1 VTDLTPLLAPRS
13 IAVVGATSRPGA
25 YADETLRNL
34 RRTGFRGHVWGV
46 HPTRRRVHGRTCV
59 PTVADLP
66 EPVDAVVVAI
76 PAAGVPEVIEQAGAR
91 GCGGAVVYAAGFG
104 ETPDGQRLQ
113 AALRGA
119 ARRHDLPVCGP
130 NCDGIVAFHDRAAL
144 WGDALVPAEAGHV
157 AVVSQSGNVAVN
169 ALAARRGLRLHTVV
183 SCGNQAVV
191 DAGDW
196 LHALAQREGVRSV
209 GLFLESD
216 GDGARLCEALALCAD
231 AGVGVAVLKVGAS
244 AAGASAAAAHTGA
257 VAGDHAA
264 FRALVQEA
272 GAAWAHDVHELLELA
287 KALAVRRAR
296 PRGDGGLA
304 ILTCSGGDSGLG
316 ADEAMRRGLDLPA
329 LQPETAGRVR
339 ALLPAAATVANP
351 LDYTA
356 VIWGEVETLR
366 DMIGAVGADPGIDH
380 VLVFYDQPHGLEGA
394 LGESWDAVREGIRAG
409 AAASP
414 VPTLVASTLP
424 ELLDD
429 AAAWELAC
437 ADVAAVAGLRTALA
451 CAAALR
457 RPPGDGERLRAIAAA
472 AAGGRDERPGP
483 WLDEASAK
491 AMLAGAGI
499 RVPPGRVARDEDD
512 AAEIAERLGR
522 PVALKLVAAG
532 LRHKT
537 EAGAVALGLE
547 DERNVRWAYRDLV
560 RATKPTHPPPNHHAQ
575 AGARVLVEAMAPAGI
590 ELLVSARRDAVVPVL
605 TVGLGGIWTEAFGD
619 VAVVPLPADAAR
631 IERAL
636 RSLRA
641 APLLEG
647 TRTGAPVDV
656 AAAAALAARAG
667 ALLLDQGLELLELN
681 PVLVNARGA
690 VAVDALIRTGSRAP
704 TAAPRA
710 ATNEER
716 SP

>member
-1 VTDLTPLLAPRS
+1 MDLTPLLQPRS

-25 YADETLRNL
+25 YGDETLRNL
-34 RRTGFRGHVWGV
+34 KRIGFRGRVWGV
-46 HPTRRRVHGRTCV
+46 HPTRRRVHGHTCV
-59 PTVADLP
+59 PTLADLP

-76 PAAGVPEVIEQAGAR
+76 PGAGVPDVIDQAGAR

-104 ETPDGQRLQ
+104 ETPDGERLQ
-113 AALRGA
+113 GALRA
-119 ARRHDLPVCGP
+119 AATRHDLPVCGP
-130 NCDGIVAFHDRAAL
+130 NCDGIVALHDRAAL
-144 WGDALVPAEAGHV
+144 WGDALVPREAGHV

-196 LHALAQREGVRSV
+196 LHSIAHRDGVRSV
-209 GLFLESD
+209 ALFLESD

-231 AGVGVAVLKVGAS
+231 AGIGVAVLKVGAS

-264 FRALVQEA
+264 FGALVEEA
-272 GAAWAHDVHELLELA
+272 GAAWAQDVHELLELA

-316 ADEAMRRGLDLPA
+316 ADEALRRGLPLPA
-329 LQPETAGRVR
+329 LHADTAGRVR

-356 VIWGEVETLR
+356 MVWGEVETLR
-366 DMIGAVGADPGIDH
+366 DTIGAVGGDPGIDH
-380 VLVFYDQPHGLEGA
+380 VLVFYDQPQGLEGPVR
-394 LGESWDAVREGIRAG
+394 ESWDAVREGIRAG
-409 AAASP
+409 AAVSA

-429 AAAWELAC
+429 EAAWELAC

-457 RPPGDGERLRAIAAA
+457 QPPGDADRLRAIAAA
-472 AAGGRDERPGP
+472 ASRGGAARPGP

-491 AMLAGAGI
+491 ALLAGAGI
-499 RVPPGRVARDEDD
+499 RVPPGRIARGEDD
-512 AAEIAERLGR
+512 AADIFARLGR

-532 LRHKT
+532 MRHKT

-560 RATKPTHPPPNHHAQ
+560 RGDGNPTHQPPNHHIPAD
-575 AGARVLVEAMAPAGI
+575 ARVLVEAMAPPGI

-605 TVGLGGIWTEAFGD
+605 TVGLGGVWTEAFGD
-619 VAVVPLPADAAR
+619 VAVIPLPADAAR
-631 IERAL
+631 VERAL

-641 APLLEG
+641 APLLAG
-647 TRTGAPVDV
+647 TRTGMPVDV

-667 ALLLDQGLELLELN
+667 TLLLDEGLELIELN

-690 VAVDALIRTGSRAP
+690 VAVDALVRTGAQ
-704 TAAPRA
+704 T
-710 ATNEER
+710 
-716 SP
+716 

>member
-1 VTDLTPLLAPRS
+1 MLAPRS

-34 RRTGFRGHVWGV
+34 SRTGFRGRVWGV

-59 PTVADLP
+59 PTVSDLP

-76 PAAGVPEVIEQAGAR
+76 PAAGVPEVIDQAGAR

-104 ETPDGQRLQ
+104 ETPDGERLQ
-113 AALRGA
+113 DALRTA
-119 ARRHDLPVCGP
+119 ADRHGLPVCGP

-144 WGDALVPAEAGHV
+144 WGDALVPGEAGHV

-196 LHALAQREGVRSV
+196 LHAIAQREGVRSV
-209 GLFLESD
+209 ALFMESD

-231 AGVGVAVLKVGAS
+231 AGIGVAVLKVGAS

-272 GAAWAHDVHELLELA
+272 GAAWAHDVHDLLELA

-316 ADEAMRRGLDLPA
+316 ADEAHRHGLDLPA
-329 LQPETAGRVR
+329 LAPATAERVR

-366 DMIGAVGADPGIDH
+366 DMVCAVGEDPGIDH
-380 VLVFYDQPHGLEGA
+380 VLVFYDQPQGLEGA
-394 LGESWDAVREGIRAG
+394 VRESWDAVREGIRAG
-409 AAASP
+409 AAESP

-429 AAAWELAC
+429 EAAWELAGH
-437 ADVAAVAGLRTALA
+437 DVAAVAGLRTALV

-457 RPPGDGERLRAIAAA
+457 RPPGEAGRLRAIAAA
-472 AAGGRDERPGP
+472 AMRGRDEPAGP

-491 AMLAGAGI
+491 ALLAGAGI
-499 RVPPGRVARDEDD
+499 RVPPGRIARDEDD
-512 AAEIAERLGR
+512 AAEIFARLGR
-522 PVALKLVAAG
+522 PVALKLVAAE

-560 RATKPTHPPPNHHAQ
+560 RSNEH
-575 AGARVLVEAMAPAGI
+575 G
-590 ELLVSARRDAVVPVL
+590 
-605 TVGLGGIWTEAFGD
+605 
-619 VAVVPLPADAAR
+619 
-631 IERAL
+631 
-636 RSLRA
+636 
-641 APLLEG
+641 
-647 TRTGAPVDV
+647 
-656 AAAAALAARAG
+656 RAG
-667 ALLLDQGLELLELN
+667 ALLLDQGLELIELN
-681 PVLVNARGA
+681 PVIVNARGA
-690 VAVDALIRTGSRAP
+690 VAVDAVIRTGAQP
-704 TAAPRA
+704 
-710 ATNEER
+710 
-716 SP
+716 

>member
-1 VTDLTPLLAPRS
+1 MDLAPLLQPRS

-25 YADETLRNL
+25 YGDETLRNL
-34 RRTGFRGHVWGV
+34 RRVGFRGRVWGV

-59 PTVADLP
+59 PTLADLP

-76 PAAGVPEVIEQAGAR
+76 PAAGVPEVIDQAGAR

-104 ETPDGQRLQ
+104 ETADGERLQ
-113 AALRGA
+113 DALRA
-119 ARRHDLPVCGP
+119 AAAHHDLPVCGP
-130 NCDGIVAFHDRAAL
+130 NCDGIVALHGHAAL
-144 WGDALVPAEAGHV
+144 WGDAFVPREAGHV

-196 LHALAQREGVRSV
+196 LDAVAQQDGVRSV
-209 GLFLESD
+209 ALFLESE
-216 GDGARLCEALALCAD
+216 GDGARLCEALARCAD
-231 AGVGVAVLKVGAS
+231 AGIGVAVLKVGAS
-244 AAGASAAAAHTGA
+244 AAGASAAAAHTGD
-257 VAGDHAA
+257 VAGEHAA
-264 FRALVQEA
+264 FRALAQEA
-272 GAAWAHDVHELLELA
+272 GAAWAQDVHELLEQA

-296 PRGDGGLA
+296 PRADGGLA

-316 ADEAMRRGLDLPA
+316 ADEAQRCGLELPA
-329 LQPETAGRVR
+329 LHADTAERVR

-356 VIWGEVETLR
+356 IIWGEVETLR
-366 DMIGAVGADPGIDH
+366 DMIAAVGDDPGIDH
-380 VLVFYDQPHGLEGA
+380 VLVFYDQPHGLEGPVR
-394 LGESWDAVREGIRAG
+394 ESWDAVREGIRAG
-409 AAASP
+409 AAASA

-457 RPPGDGERLRAIAAA
+457 CAPGDPARLRAIAAA
-472 AAGGRDERPGP
+472 AAPSAPGD

-491 AMLAGAGI
+491 ALLAGAGI
-499 RVPPGRVARDEDD
+499 RVPPGRIARDEDD
-512 AAEIAERLGR
+512 AADIFARLGR

-532 LRHKT
+532 MRHKT

-560 RATKPTHPPPNHHAQ
+560 RGNEQVSAD
-575 AGARVLVEAMAPAGI
+575 ARVLVEAMAPPGI

-605 TVGLGGIWTEAFGD
+605 TVGLGGVWTEAFGD
-619 VAVVPLPADAAR
+619 AAVVPLPADAPR
-631 IERAL
+631 VERAL

-641 APLLEG
+641 APLLAG

-656 AAAAALAARAG
+656 AGAAALAARAG
-667 ALLLDQGLELLELN
+667 ALLLEQGLELIELN
-681 PVLVNARGA
+681 PVVVNARGA
-690 VAVDALIRTGSRAP
+690 IAVDALVRTGADPLTPQP
-704 TAAPRA
+704 TAGA
-710 ATNEER
+710 ATEQEGR
-716 SP
+716 S

>member
-1 VTDLTPLLAPRS
+1 MTDLTPLLAPRS

-34 RRTGFRGHVWGV
+34 RRTGFRGRVWGV

-76 PAAGVPEVIEQAGAR
+76 PAHGVPDVIDQAGAR

-104 ETPDGQRLQ
+104 ETPDGERLQ
-113 AALRGA
+113 AALRTA
-119 ARRHDLPVCGP
+119 AHRHDLPVCGP
-130 NCDGIVAFHDRAAL
+130 NCDGIVALHDRAAL
-144 WGDALVPAEAGHV
+144 WGDALVPGEAGHV
-157 AVVSQSGNVAVN
+157 AVISQSGNVAVN

-196 LHALAQREGVRSV
+196 LHALARREGVRSV
-209 GLFLESD
+209 ALFLESD

-231 AGVGVAVLKVGAS
+231 AGIGVAVLKVGAS

-316 ADEAMRRGLDLPA
+316 ADEAQRLGLELPA
-329 LQPETAGRVR
+329 LRPETAARVR
-339 ALLPAAATVANP
+339 ALLPPAATVANP

-356 VIWGEVETLR
+356 IIWGEVETLR
-366 DMIGAVGADPGIDH
+366 DMIAAVGEDPGVDH
-380 VLVFYDQPHGLEGA
+380 VLAFYDQPQGLEGA
-394 LGESWDAVREGIRAG
+394 VRESWDAVREGIRAG
-409 AAASP
+409 AEASP
-414 VPTLVASTLP
+414 VPTLVGSTLP

-429 AAAWELAC
+429 AAAWELAG

-457 RPPGDGERLRAIAAA
+457 RPLGDGGRLRAIAAA
-472 AAGGRDERPGP
+472 VTRARDGRPGP
-483 WLDEASAK
+483 WLNEASAK
-491 AMLAGAGI
+491 ALLASAGI

-522 PVALKLVAAG
+522 PVALKLVSAG

-560 RATKPTHPPPNHHAQ
+560 RNRSHAHPPPGDHRDD
-575 AGARVLVEAMAPAGI
+575 RVLVEAMAPGGV

-605 TVGLGGIWTEAFGD
+605 TVGLGGLWAEAFGD
-619 VAVVPLPADAAR
+619 AAVIPLPADAGR

-636 RSLRA
+636 RTLRA
-641 APLLEG
+641 APLLAG

-656 AAAAALAARAG
+656 AAAAALAARVG
-667 ALLLDQGLELLELN
+667 ALLLEQDLELIELN

-690 VAVDALIRTGSRAP
+690 IAVDALVRVG
-704 TAAPRA
+704 AAP
-710 ATNEER
+710 EQER
-716 SP
+716 RP